1 MIKLT
6 DLLQE
11 QDSFTAINK
20 SSGNVTAFK
29 SKDARDSA
37 VKSGTHDKNKDSEDD
52 DDKKDTPKVNI
63 FKRDNDSDSK
73 KNLQKMKKD
82 KSGTQKSL
90 FPDEKPDSKPT
101 GDSNKIKDPKGMS
114 KVVPKDIGTD
124 PDKMEAW
131 LFDEDG
137 AIGDGQSFG
146 MSDKNADELYN
157 LHGKY
162 DDAKKAGDK
171 KEIER
176 TKKEYIE
183 FVYNNLEKN
192 QNKPKEPETNDYWN
206 KDKDAPKRDD
216 NTDTQIDDVQN
227 NIGDLDG
234 DEMRDYAES
243 DIFPYLKGKDL
254 EIAKSLVDD
263 IEDSGSDFVRS
274 ADVRADLKDLFDK
287 KMTLDSPKIKPFAP
301 KPSKIVLKN
310 LDTLGDM
317 AIGDKPAL
325 NPKDMG
331 DAEYERTMLRM
342 IHNSLEDSNYHT
354 ANRFIFADLEGN
366 KEKRKKADFR
376 NAPDLGSPD
385 YKDWTEKNTIYTKDF
400 NAGFNRKNER
410 DDLFDKVSIE
420 AAQKSGHD
428 GGQILAGYLVKLRK
442 DGKEDLANRIQ
453 KSFEDAEKSMDEGK
467 LSITSLVKE
476 SIFIKNLI
484 NEGTRSQVG
493 VIGRNGKIVSAY
505 VHFDGYPSNM
515 KPGLKHHIKN
525 EKDVLKLIKMG
536 GARGIFDDKEIE
548 YYKKSGQPLK
558 GDSKDIKS
566 YINDA
571 GVEAG
576 AEFVY
581 LYNMKDKK
589 WYFADVYGKKEL
601 KKLF

>member
-1 MIKLT
+1 MIKLKS
-6 DLLQE
+6 LLNESSPGFENRQVGDALPTLDSVRTAYQAKKSLEE

-37 VKSGTHDKNKDSEDD
+37 VKSGTHDKNKDSKDD
-52 DDKKDTPKVNI
+52 EKDSKGGVNI
-63 FKRDNDSDSK
+63 FN
-73 KNLQKMKKD
+73 KD
-82 KSGTQKSL
+82 KGGTQKSL

-124 PDKMEAW
+124 PDKMESW

-192 QNKPKEPETNDYWN
+192 QNKPKEPEANDYWN
-206 KDKDAPKRDD
+206 KDKEEP
-216 NTDTQIDDVQN
+216 
-227 NIGDLDG
+227 
-234 DEMRDYAES
+234 S
-243 DIFPYLKGKDL
+243 
-254 EIAKSLVDD
+254 S
-263 IEDSGSDFVRS
+263 
-274 ADVRADLKDLFDK
+274 
-287 KMTLDSPKIKPFAP
+287 DSPKMKPFAP

-310 LDTLGDM
+310 LDTLGEM

-420 AAQKSGHD
+420 VAQKSEHD

-453 KSFEDAEKSMDEGK
+453 KSFEDAEKSMGEGK

-505 VHFDGYPSNM
+505 VHYDGYPSNM
-515 KPGLKHHIKN
+515 KPGLKHHMKSD
-525 EKDVLKLIKMG
+525 KDVLKLIKMG
-536 GARGIFDDKEIE
+536 GARGIFDDKDIE
-548 YYKKSGQPLK
+548 YYKSGQPQK
-558 GDSKDIKS
+558 GDSKDVAGYIK
-566 YINDA
+566 DA
-571 GVEAG
+571 DSKNG

-589 WYFADVYGKKEL
+589 WYYADTYKDTKL

>member
-515 KPGLKHHIKN
+515 KPGLKHHMKN

-589 WYFADVYGKKEL
+589 WYFADVYGDKKL

>member
-342 IHNSLEDSNYHT
+342 IYNSLEDSNYHT

-515 KPGLKHHIKN
+515 KPGLKHHMKN

-536 GARGIFDDKEIE
+536 GAIGIFDDKEIE

>member
-342 IHNSLEDSNYHT
+342 IYNSLEDSNYHT

-515 KPGLKHHIKN
+515 KPGLKHHMKN

-576 AEFVY
+576 AEYVY
-581 LYNMKDKK
+581 LYNIKDKK

>member
-254 EIAKSLVDD
+254 ETAKMFVDD

-342 IHNSLEDSNYHT
+342 IYNSLEDSNYHT

-515 KPGLKHHIKN
+515 KPGLKHHMKN

-576 AEFVY
+576 AEYVY
-581 LYNMKDKK
+581 LYNIKDKK

>member
-254 EIAKSLVDD
+254 ETAKMFVDD

-515 KPGLKHHIKN
+515 KPGLKHHMKN

>member
-515 KPGLKHHIKN
+515 KPGLKHHMKN

>member
-342 IHNSLEDSNYHT
+342 IYNSLEDSNYHT

-484 NEGTRSQVG
+484 NEGTLSQVG

-515 KPGLKHHIKN
+515 KPGLKHHMKN

-576 AEFVY
+576 AEYVY
-581 LYNMKDKK
+581 LYNIKDKK

>member
-515 KPGLKHHIKN
+515 KPGLKHHMKN

-576 AEFVY
+576 AEYVY
-581 LYNMKDKK
+581 LYNIKDKK

>member
-192 QNKPKEPETNDYWN
+192 QNKPKEHETNDYWN

-254 EIAKSLVDD
+254 ETAKMFVDD

-342 IHNSLEDSNYHT
+342 IYNSLEDSNYHT

-515 KPGLKHHIKN
+515 KPGLKHHMKN

-566 YINDA
+566 YINDD

>member
-1 MIKLT
+1 MIKLKS
-6 DLLQE
+6 LLSESSPGFENRQVGDALPTLDSVRTAYQAKKALE
-11 QDSFTAINK
+11 EAESFTAINK
-20 SSGNVTAFK
+20 GSGKVTAFK

-37 VKSGTHDKNKDSEDD
+37 VKAGTHDKSKDSKDD
-52 DDKKDTPKVNI
+52 EKDSKGGVNI
-63 FKRDNDSDSK
+63 FN
-73 KNLQKMKKD
+73 KD
-82 KSGTQKSL
+82 KGGTQKSL
-90 FPDEKPDSKPT
+90 FPDEKPDSKPS
-101 GDSNKIKDPKGMS
+101 GDSNKIKDPKGIS

-124 PDKMEAW
+124 PDKMEDW
-131 LFDEDG
+131 LFDRG
-137 AIGDGQSFG
+137 GSIGDGQSFG

-162 DDAKKAGDK
+162 DDAKESGDK

-176 TKKEYIE
+176 TKKDYIE
-183 FVYNNLEKN
+183 FVYNNLEKG
-192 QNKPKEPETNDYWN
+192 QNKPKGPEANDYWN
-206 KDKDAPKRDD
+206 KDKEEP
-216 NTDTQIDDVQN
+216 
-227 NIGDLDG
+227 
-234 DEMRDYAES
+234 S
-243 DIFPYLKGKDL
+243 
-254 EIAKSLVDD
+254 S
-263 IEDSGSDFVRS
+263 
-274 ADVRADLKDLFDK
+274 
-287 KMTLDSPKIKPFAP
+287 DSPKMKPFAP

-310 LDTLGDM
+310 LDTLGDQ
-317 AIGDKPAL
+317 AIGDKKAL

-342 IHNSLEDSNYHT
+342 IFSSLEDSNYHT
-354 ANRFIFADLEGN
+354 ANRFIFADLSGDE
-366 KEKRKKADFR
+366 EKRKKADFS
-376 NAPDLGSPD
+376 NAPSLSSPE

-453 KSFEDAEKSMDEGK
+453 KSFEDAEKSTSEGK
-467 LSITSLVKE
+467 LSITSLVNE

-515 KPGLKHHIKN
+515 KPGLKKHMKSD
-525 EKDVLKLIKMG
+525 KDVLKLIKMG
-536 GARGIFDDKEIE
+536 GARGIFDDKDIE
-548 YYKKSGQPLK
+548 YNKGGRPQK
-558 GDSKDIKS
+558 GDSKDIES
-566 YINDA
+566 YLKDA
-571 GVEAG
+571 DSKNG

-589 WYFADVYGKKEL
+589 WYYADTYKDTKL

>member
-137 AIGDGQSFG
+137 TIGDGQSFG

-342 IHNSLEDSNYHT
+342 IYNSLEDSNYHT

-515 KPGLKHHIKN
+515 KPGLKHHMKN

-576 AEFVY
+576 AEYVY
-581 LYNMKDKK
+581 LYNIKDKK

>member
-234 DEMRDYAES
+234 DEIRDYAES

-515 KPGLKHHIKN
+515 KPGLKHHMKN

-576 AEFVY
+576 AEYVY
-581 LYNMKDKK
+581 LYNIKDKK

>member
-342 IHNSLEDSNYHT
+342 IYNSLEDSNYHT

-515 KPGLKHHIKN
+515 KPGLKHHMKN

>member
-342 IHNSLEDSNYHT
+342 IYNSLEDSNYHT

-515 KPGLKHHIKN
+515 KPGLKHHMKN

-581 LYNMKDKK
+581 LYNIKDKK

>member
-254 EIAKSLVDD
+254 ETAKSLVDD

-342 IHNSLEDSNYHT
+342 IYNSLEDSNYHT

-515 KPGLKHHIKN
+515 KPGLKHHMKN

>member
-342 IHNSLEDSNYHT
+342 IYNSLEDSNYHT

-453 KSFEDAEKSMDEGK
+453 KSFEDAEKSMGEGK

-515 KPGLKHHIKN
+515 KPGLKHHMKN

-576 AEFVY
+576 AEYVY
-581 LYNMKDKK
+581 LYNIKDKNGISPM
-589 WYFADVYGKKEL
+589 YMVKKN
-601 KKLF
+601 

>member
-29 SKDARDSA
+29 TKDARDSA

-52 DDKKDTPKVNI
+52 ADKKDTPKVNI
-63 FKRDNDSDSK
+63 FKRDSDSDSK

-90 FPDEKPDSKPT
+90 FPDEKPDSKST

-192 QNKPKEPETNDYWN
+192 QNKPKEPEANDYWN
-206 KDKDAPKRDD
+206 KDKEEP
-216 NTDTQIDDVQN
+216 
-227 NIGDLDG
+227 
-234 DEMRDYAES
+234 S
-243 DIFPYLKGKDL
+243 
-254 EIAKSLVDD
+254 S
-263 IEDSGSDFVRS
+263 
-274 ADVRADLKDLFDK
+274 
-287 KMTLDSPKIKPFAP
+287 DSPKMKPFAP

-310 LDTLGDM
+310 LDTLGEM

-366 KEKRKKADFR
+366 KEKRKKADFS

-453 KSFEDAEKSMDEGK
+453 KSFEDAEKSMGEGK

-505 VHFDGYPSNM
+505 VHYDGYPSNM
-515 KPGLKHHIKN
+515 KPGLKHHMKSD
-525 EKDVLKLIKMG
+525 KDVLKLIKMG

-548 YYKKSGQPLK
+548 YYKSGAPTK
-558 GDSKDIKS
+558 GDMKDFGK
-566 YINDA
+566 YVDA
-571 GVEAG
+571 ADRSGG
-576 AEFVY
+576 AEYVY

-589 WYFADVYGKKEL
+589 WYFADVYGDKKL

>member
-342 IHNSLEDSNYHT
+342 IYNSLEDSNYHT

-515 KPGLKHHIKN
+515 KPGLKHHMKSD
-525 EKDVLKLIKMG
+525 KDVLKLIKMG
-536 GARGIFDDKEIE
+536 GARGIFNDKDIE
-548 YYKKSGQPLK
+548 YYKSGTPLK
-558 GDSKDIKS
+558 GDSKNIES
-566 YINDA
+566 YIKDA
-571 GVEAG
+571 DMKNG

-581 LYNMKDKK
+581 LYNVKDKK
-589 WYFADVYGKKEL
+589 WYYADTYKDTEL

>member
-234 DEMRDYAES
+234 DEIRDYAES

-515 KPGLKHHIKN
+515 KPGLKHHMKN

-581 LYNMKDKK
+581 LYNIKDKK

>member
-192 QNKPKEPETNDYWN
+192 QNKPKEPEANDYWN

-515 KPGLKHHIKN
+515 KPGLKHHMKN

-576 AEFVY
+576 AEYVY
-581 LYNMKDKK
+581 LYNIKDKK

>member
-515 KPGLKHHIKN
+515 KPGLKHHMKN

-548 YYKKSGQPLK
+548 YYKNGKPTK
-558 GDSKDIKS
+558 GDMKDFGKYVDTADRS
-566 YINDA
+566 
-571 GVEAG
+571 GG
-576 AEFVY
+576 AEYIY

-589 WYFADVYGKKEL
+589 WYFADVYGDKKL

>member
-254 EIAKSLVDD
+254 ETAKMFVDD

-342 IHNSLEDSNYHT
+342 IYNSLEDSNYHT

-515 KPGLKHHIKN
+515 KPGLKHHMKN

>member
-254 EIAKSLVDD
+254 ETAKMFVDD

-515 KPGLKHHIKN
+515 KPGLKHHMKN

-576 AEFVY
+576 AEYVY
-581 LYNMKDKK
+581 LYNIKDKK

>member
-206 KDKDAPKRDD
+206 KGKDAPKRDD

-515 KPGLKHHIKN
+515 KPGLKHHMKN

>member
-342 IHNSLEDSNYHT
+342 IYNSLEDSNYHT

-515 KPGLKHHIKN
+515 KPCLKHHMKN

>member
-342 IHNSLEDSNYHT
+342 IYNSLEDSNYHT

-505 VHFDGYPSNM
+505 VHFDGYP
-515 KPGLKHHIKN
+515 
-525 EKDVLKLIKMG
+525 
-536 GARGIFDDKEIE
+536 
-548 YYKKSGQPLK
+548 
-558 GDSKDIKS
+558 
-566 YINDA
+566 
-571 GVEAG
+571 
-576 AEFVY
+576 
-581 LYNMKDKK
+581 
-589 WYFADVYGKKEL
+589 
-601 KKLF
+601 